1 MNSDLNSKNNGYQNP
16 HALPSLLVVDDAP
29 ANIHQLLEALK
40 DDYRIM
46 VARSGAKAIKMVQ
59 GALPPDLILLDILMP
74 EMDGYETCR
83 RIKATPIGSHIPII
97 FISVIDAAQEKVK
110 GFNSGAA
117 DYITKPFDI
126 DEVRARIRTHLEL
139 ARLRHS
145 LEEMVLQRTALLE
158 QSEEKYRI
166 LADYSPNWEY
176 WVNPSGRLLYMSPA
190 CQDISGHAA
199 IDFFA
204 NPCLLEE
211 IVHPED
217 RNHWRA
223 HCPNPLHA
231 DADPVIFRIRARD
244 SRERWIEHVCRP
256 VFDRSGQ
263 FIGRRGSN
271 HDITIRRQAEQK
283 MEFFAHRDPLTGLPN
298 RTLFIEL
305 LSNAIQQA
313 ERTAASFALL
323 FLDLDNFKTI
333 NESLGHRVGDRL
345 LVEVAER
352 LRSLLPK
359 VDALARIGAD
369 EFNVILECEECMP
382 GIDLVAQRIIEV
394 LHEPFMLDGQMIYTS
409 TSVGVALYPVDGRNL
424 ETLQS
429 NADAALHQ
437 AKMQGRSALRFFSPE
452 MSNRAKKRLNLEAD
466 LRNAI
471 DRQELCLYY
480 QPQINLHNGRLIGL
494 EALVRWQ
501 HPQRGMVSP
510 AEFIPLAE
518 ESGLV
523 VLLGEWVLHTACEQI
538 KAWID
543 AGLAPTQTAVNVSA
557 VQLSRGNLVAA
568 VQSALQTANIP
579 AGRLEL
585 EITES
590 FVMADRDQAFKSVNL
605 LKNMG
610 VQLSIDDFGTG
621 YSSLS
626 YLQQLEA
633 DQLKIDLSF
642 VRDVTTNRSNASI
655 VRAIIAMG
663 HSLGLRVIAEGV
675 EQQEQAAYLAALHC
689 DAIQG
694 YLVSRPLPADAMT
707 KFLMEYKPLA
717 FAPAPD
723 E

>member
-1 MNSDLNSKNNGYQNP
+1 M
-16 HALPSLLVVDDAP
+16 DDAP
-29 ANIHQLLEALK
+29 ANIHLLLEALK
-40 DDYRIM
+40 DEYRIM
-46 VARSGAKAIKMVQ
+46 VARSGVQALKMVQ
-59 GALPPDLILLDILMP
+59 GAVPPDLILLDILMP
-74 EMDGYETCR
+74 EMDGYETCK
-83 RIKATPIGSHIPII
+83 RIKSTPLGGHIPII
-97 FISVIDAAQEKVK
+97 FISVIEAAEEKVK

-176 WVNPSGRLLYMSPA
+176 WINPTGRLLYMSPA
-190 CQDISGHAA
+190 CQDISGYAA
-199 IDFFA
+199 IDFF
-204 NPCLLEE
+204 NQPDLLEK
-211 IVHPED
+211 IIHPED
-217 RNHWRA
+217 RNYWRG
-223 HCPNPLHA
+223 HCPDPLHL
-231 DADPVIFRIRARD
+231 DPEPVIFRIRARD
-244 SRERWIEHVCRP
+244 ARERWIEHMCRP

-271 HDITIRRQAEQK
+271 HDITSRRQAEQK

-313 ERTAASFALL
+313 ERTSAAFGLL

-345 LVEVAER
+345 LIEVAER

-369 EFNVILECEECMP
+369 EFNVILECDECLP

-394 LHEPFMLDGQMIYTS
+394 LHEPFMLDGQMIYAS
-409 TSVGVALYPVDGRNL
+409 ASIGVALYPVDGRSV

-437 AKMQGRSALRFFSPE
+437 AKIQGRGILRFFSPE
-452 MSNRAKKRLNLEAD
+452 MSNRAKERLKLEAD
-466 LRNAI
+466 LRIAI
-471 DRQELCLYY
+471 DQEQLCLYY
-480 QPQINLHNGRLIGL
+480 QPQISLLNGKLVGL

-523 VLLGEWVLHTACEQI
+523 VLLGEWVLNTACQQI
-538 KAWID
+538 KSWID
-543 AGLAPTQTAVNVSA
+543 AGLAPIQTAVNISA
-557 VQLSRGNLVAA
+557 VQLSRGNLVEA
-568 VQSALQTANIP
+568 VQAALQAAQIP
-579 AGRLEL
+579 AERLEL

-590 FVMADRDQAFKSVNL
+590 FVMADREQAFKSVAL
-605 LKNMG
+605 LKNLG

-642 VRDVTTNRSNASI
+642 VSDVTINRSNASI

-675 EQQEQAAYLAALHC
+675 EQREQAAYLAALDC
-689 DAIQG
+689 DAMQG
-694 YLVSRPLPADAMT
+694 YLVSRPLPAAAMT
-707 KFLMEYKPLA
+707 EFLATYQPLI
-717 FAPAPD
+717 FAPTFD